1 MSPLRVL
8 IGKDERQPLSFNV
21 CASSVFRHATKP
33 VSVMPIG
40 PDWIPG
46 FRRNGLTTFT
56 FRRYLAPYL
65 CGYSGISV
73 FMDGDIVVRADVNE
87 LADIALRDPHKA
99 VFVAKHVARF
109 EWPAVMVFNND
120 LCRKLTP
127 EYLNDPNSA
136 PQSLEWANEIGEL
149 PREWHQCVGYEP
161 HNEDA
166 KLIHFTAGISCWP
179 ETKECPHS
187 DKWWDEF
194 KYANST
200 VSWND
205 LMGNSVHRDLV
216 LSGRLTNLGQRSR
229 AN

>member
-8 IGKDERQPLSFNV
+8 VGMDVRQPLAFSV

-33 VSVMPIG
+33 VLVQPIG
-40 PDWIPG
+40 PDWIAG
-46 FRRNGLTTFT
+46 FTRNGLTAFT

-65 CGYSGISV
+65 CGFEGVSV
-73 FMDGDIVVRADVNE
+73 FMDGDIVVRGDVHE
-87 LADIALRDPHKA
+87 LASFIEPGQA
-99 VFVAKHVARF
+99 VAVASHVARF
-109 EWPAVMVFNND
+109 EWPSVMVFNNS
-120 LCRKLTP
+120 LCHQLTP
-127 EYLNDPNSA
+127 EWVNDPKTA
-136 PQSLEWANEIGEL
+136 PQSLSWAQVLGDLPPEWN
-149 PREWHQCVGYEP
+149 HVVGYEP

-166 KLIHFTAGISCWP
+166 KLIHYTAGIPCWP

-216 LSGRLTNLGQRSR
+216 LSGKLTNLGQRSR